1 MSDGSESSTTDG
13 TQRGGVTDRKK
24 KGRGSIDGS
33 EKKSV
38 DYLKLSLKV
47 PTFSPD
53 DPEIWFALLEG
64 QFNNFGITDDF
75 IKFNNVITNLDIH
88 HAKTVKDIIVNP
100 PDNNRYNKIKSELI
114 KRLTA
119 SHEKKVKQLLTYEEL
134 GDRTASQFLRH
145 LLDLAGPDV
154 PQEFVRTIW
163 TNRLPKN
170 IQTVL
175 TTQPTHSLDQ
185 LADLADRIQEI
196 TGPGCHVASTSTPV
210 AVSSSK
216 TSNSE
221 IAELRMM
228 VERLESK
235 LDQYTRAS
243 RPQNRSRPQ
252 QRQPHSRSGSR
263 SSSNYNRHPVCWYH
277 WKYGS
282 KARKCQKPCD
292 YKTGNDTGS
301 Q

>member
-1 MSDGSESSTTDG
+1 MSDVSESSNTE
-13 TQRGGVTDRKK
+13 TQKGGVTERKK
-24 KGRGSIDGS
+24 IKRVSTDGS

-38 DYLKLSLKV
+38 DYLKLNLKV

-75 IKFNNVITNLDIH
+75 MKFNNVITNLDIH

-100 PDNNRYNKIKSELI
+100 PDTNRYNKIKSELI

-154 PQEFVRTIW
+154 PQEFVRSIW
-163 TNRLPKN
+163 TNRLPKQ

-175 TTQPTHSLDQ
+175 TTQPTHSLEQ

-196 TGPGCHVASTSTPV
+196 TGPGCHVATTSKPT
-210 AVSSSK
+210 ASSSNA
-216 TSNSE
+216 SNSE

-235 LDQYTRAS
+235 MDQYSRAS

-252 QRQPHSRSGSR
+252 QRQPSSRSQSR
-263 SSSNYNRHPVCWYH
+263 SSSDYNRHPVCWYH

-292 YKTGNDTGS
+292 YKAGNDVGGH
-301 Q
+301 